1 MEWVEMVQN
10 GSNSLDWRLKA
21 LVRPRNRNNSP
32 LLSPTLGFFPR
43 FKNQNIFELIKEI
56 RIWNLSHRPKELSE
70 SAGKSLLLCRLVGP
84 EQCVPAFSQ
93 GFIFVAVRG
102 AGNCYEAYS
111 AGARH
116 ETYCLDD
123 SRKARIFSSSVIWF
137 TVLLRASFSL

>member
-1 MEWVEMVQN
+1 MVEWIEMGRN
-10 GSNSLDWRLKA
+10 GSNLLDWRLKA

-43 FKNQNIFELIKEI
+43 FINQNIFELIKEI
-56 RIWNLSHRPKELSE
+56 RIWNLSHRPKELGE
-70 SAGKSLLLCRLVGP
+70 SASKRLLLRRLVGP

-93 GFIFVAVRG
+93 GFIFVLIRG
-102 AGNCYEAYS
+102 AGNCYE
-111 AGARH
+111 ARH

-137 TVLLRASFSL
+137 TVLFRASFSL